1 MTATS
6 STAQD
11 LVTVDSEDDTL
22 GEGTHVSVHLSLS
35 GDLNPVRLE
44 QASVQTEYQDYSVAG
59 TSAATERYLYIGPE
73 GRNISTQ
80 AGPVT
85 ATVATQTELVIPE
98 SATVIVVPGG
108 TNIQL
113 G

>member
-1 MTATS
+1 VG
-6 STAQD
+6 D
-11 LVTVDSEDDTL
+11 
-22 GEGTHVSVHLSLS
+22 GTHVSVHLSLS

-73 GRNISTQ
+73 GHDASTQ
-80 AGPVT
+80 AGPMT
-85 ATVATQTELVIPE
+85 ATTGTQTELVIQE
-98 SATVIVVPGG
+98 SATVLVVPGG

>member
-1 MTATS
+1 
-6 STAQD
+6 
-11 LVTVDSEDDTL
+11 
-22 GEGTHVSVHLSLS
+22 VSVHLSLS

-44 QASVQTEYQDYSVAG
+44 QASVQTEHQDYSVAG

-73 GRNISTQ
+73 GHNVSTQ

-85 ATVATQTELVIPE
+85 ATVGTPTELVIQE
-98 SATVIVVPGG
+98 TATVLVVPGG